1 MLRLQCDITIGNLSF
16 DYCEAVEVSSS
27 WEQFTDT
34 CKITMPTK
42 FKDKNKNIISLDRLQ
57 AEKAVFKPGDKVT
70 VKLGYVPQMWTV
82 FEGYLKS
89 ANPNTPLI
97 FECED
102 ASYLLKRRNIASFSQ
117 KGTTLSALINHI
129 VGGIVPVKVL
139 DAKIGDF
146 RVSNESFV
154 NIVDVLDLIKS
165 QFGFS
170 AWFRGGELYVD
181 YPSTR
186 STQTGERPT
195 HEFDFQRNVVDS
207 NLSYEVVEP
216 DNIAVKG
223 TSIKL
228 DNTKIDRYAYYD
240 TDGNIKVGSEARK
253 GEQRQFNFIELTQ
266 AELDEKIKGIL
277 PTVMYNGFSG
287 SFNTFGFPFVQHGDR
302 VKLIDRRYPERDGTY
317 LVRAVVTSFGLSGFR
332 QNITLDTKVS

>member
-1 MLRLQCDITIGNLSF
+1 
-16 DYCEAVEVSSS
+16 
-27 WEQFTDT
+27 
-34 CKITMPTK
+34 MPTK

-57 AEKAVFKPGDKVT
+57 AEKGVFKPGDKVT

-117 KGTTLSALINHI
+117 KGTTLAALINHI
-129 VGGIVPVKVL
+129 VAGIVPVKVL

-154 NIVDVLDLIKS
+154 NIVDVLDLVKN

-207 NLSYEVVEP
+207 NLSYEIVEP
-216 DNIAVKG
+216 DNIAIKG

-228 DNTKIDRYAYYD
+228 NNTKIDRYAYYD
-240 TDGNIKVGSEARK
+240 TDGTIKVGSEARK
-253 GEQRQFNFIELTQ
+253 GEQRQFNFIELSQ

-287 SFNTFGFPFVQHGDR
+287 SFNTFGFPFVQHGDK
-302 VKLIDRRYPERDGTY
+302 VKLIDRRYPERDGSY
-317 LVRAVVTSFGLSGFR
+317 LVRAVGTSFGNGGFR
-332 QNITLDTKVS
+332 QNITLDTKIS

>member
-1 MLRLQCDITIGNLSF
+1 
-16 DYCEAVEVSSS
+16 
-27 WEQFTDT
+27 
-34 CKITMPTK
+34 MPTK

-57 AEKAVFKPGDKVT
+57 AEKGVFKPGDKVT

-102 ASYLLKRRNIASFSQ
+102 ASYLLKRRNITSFSQ
-117 KGTTLSALINHI
+117 KGTTLAALINHI
-129 VGGIVPVKVL
+129 VAGIVPVKVL

-154 NIVDVLDLIKS
+154 NIVDVLDLVKN

-207 NLSYEVVEP
+207 NLSYEIVEP
-216 DNIAVKG
+216 DNIAIKG

-228 DNTKIDRYAYYD
+228 NNTKIDRYAYYD
-240 TDGNIKVGSEARK
+240 TDGTIKVGSEARK
-253 GEQRQFNFIELTQ
+253 GEQRQFNFIELSQ

-287 SFNTFGFPFVQHGDR
+287 SFNTFGFPFVQHGDK
-302 VKLIDRRYPERDGTY
+302 VKLMDRRYPERDGSY
-317 LVRAVVTSFGLSGFR
+317 LVRAVGTSFGNGGFR
-332 QNITLDTKVS
+332 QNITLDTKIS

>member
-1 MLRLQCDITIGNLSF
+1 MLMLQCDITIGNLSF

-57 AEKAVFKPGDKVT
+57 AEKGVFKPGDKVT

-117 KGTTLSALINHI
+117 KGTTLAALINHI
-129 VGGIVPVKVL
+129 VAGIVPVKVL

-154 NIVDVLDLIKS
+154 NIVDVLDLVKN

-170 AWFRGGELYVD
+170 AWFRNGELYVD

-207 NLSYEVVEP
+207 NLSYEIVEP
-216 DNIAVKG
+216 DNIAIKG

-228 DNTKIDRYAYYD
+228 NNTKIDRYAYYD
-240 TDGNIKVGSEARK
+240 TDGTIKVGSEARK
-253 GEQRQFNFIELTQ
+253 GEQRQFNFIELSQ

-277 PTVMYNGFSG
+277 PTIMYNGFSG
-287 SFNTFGFPFVQHGDR
+287 SFNTFGFPFVQHGDK
-302 VKLIDRRYPERDGTY
+302 VKLIDRRYPERDGSY
-317 LVRAVVTSFGLSGFR
+317 LVRAVGTSFGNGGFR
-332 QNITLDTKVS
+332 QNITLDTKIS

>member
-1 MLRLQCDITIGNLSF
+1 
-16 DYCEAVEVSSS
+16 
-27 WEQFTDT
+27 
-34 CKITMPTK
+34 MPTK

-117 KGTTLSALINHI
+117 KGTTLAALINHI
-129 VGGIVPVKVL
+129 VAGIVPVKVL

-154 NIVDVLDLIKS
+154 NIVDVLDLVKN

-170 AWFRGGELYVD
+170 AWFRNGELYVD

-186 STQTGERPT
+186 STQTGERPI

-207 NLSYEVVEP
+207 NLSYEIVEP
-216 DNIAVKG
+216 DNIAIKG

-228 DNTKIDRYAYYD
+228 NNTKIDRYAYYE
-240 TDGNIKVGSEARK
+240 TDGTIKVGSEARK
-253 GEQRQFNFIELTQ
+253 GEQRQFNFIELSQ

-287 SFNTFGFPFVQHGDR
+287 SFNTFGFPFVQHGDK
-302 VKLIDRRYPERDGTY
+302 VKLIDRRYPERDGSY
-317 LVRAVVTSFGLSGFR
+317 LVRAVGTSFGNGGFR
-332 QNITLDTKVS
+332 QNITLDTKIS